1 MSSRIGALRAPLVA
15 VTAAALVAL
24 GPGVASADDDPVRDV
39 VKDVHSQ
46 VEQEPAPEEA
56 APESSQESA
65 TADQPAPASSPP
77 DNADNADA
85 ERPATY
91 AKSQVA
97 KLAIAGND
105 VLDLAR
111 SEASIDDDGDTSRAD
126 ATLLALGGQEVI
138 GTHADSDG
146 EKETHQGDPLWALCE
161 GSEGQLCL
169 RVLFADAYADEDSDS
184 SESMSKT
191 GVADVCVGGDTAD
204 RKADCAAPVSVGVG
218 TSKAQAKRDKTSGA
232 TQSSSESA
240 VVDACLGQE
249 DGACAL
255 ELKVLQASS
264 AASSDGQ
271 SGGDSVLVAGSGGD
285 QGGAVDQEVAVEV
298 PPGCPEG
305 ESALCAY
312 LNQGTAQAAGP
323 VASAAQEALGA
334 VVLPGNLDGVV
345 SVSGTEVSAAQGAV
359 LGVEAAAGN
368 GGPGKPGAGDGD
380 GGGDDGDGAGVL
392 PDTGGV
398 WSGLLAV
405 ALGALAAGSFL
416 IARNRRRLGALA

>member
-1 MSSRIGALRAPLVA
+1 MSSRIGAFRAPLVA
-15 VTAAALVAL
+15 LTVAALVAL
-24 GPGVASADDDPVRDV
+24 GPGAASADDDPVRDV

-46 VEQEPAPEEA
+46 VEQESAPEDA

-65 TADQPAPASSPP
+65 TADQSAQASSG
-77 DNADNADA
+77 DQADNA
-85 ERPATY
+85 EKPATY

-97 KLAIAGND
+97 KLAVAGND

-111 SEASIDDDGDTSRAD
+111 SEASIDDGDDTSRAD

-204 RKADCAAPVSVGVG
+204 RKADCAAPVAVGVG
-218 TSKAQAKRDKTSGA
+218 TSKAQANRDKTSGD

-255 ELKVLQASS
+255 ELQVLQASS

-323 VASAAQEALGA
+323 AASAAQEALGA
-334 VVLPGNLDGVV
+334 VVLPGNLDGIV
-345 SVSGTEVSAAQGAV
+345 SVSGTEVSAAQGQV
-359 LGVEAAAGN
+359 LGVEATSGN
-368 GGPGKPGAGDGD
+368 GGPGKPGAGDG
-380 GGGDDGDGAGVL
+380 GADDGDDAGVL

-398 WSGLLAV
+398 WSGLLAA
-405 ALGALAAGSFL
+405 ALAALAAGSFL